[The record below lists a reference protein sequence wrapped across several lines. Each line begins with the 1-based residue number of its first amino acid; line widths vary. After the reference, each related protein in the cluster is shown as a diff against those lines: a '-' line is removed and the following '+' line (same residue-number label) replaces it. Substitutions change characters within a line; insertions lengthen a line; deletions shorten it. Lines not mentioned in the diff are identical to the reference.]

1 MSNPNNPFGI
11 PNEMF
16 DAIIASAIMGSV
28 APGMKKPNPDAGA
41 KKPSHQEGAKAAK
54 KISDSYVEA
63 GFTDTQAF
71 ELLKTVLTTKRT
83 LF

>member
-16 DAIIASAIMGSV
+16 DTIIASAIMGSV
-28 APGMKKPNPDAGA
+28 ASGMKKPNPDAETE
-41 KKPSHQEGAKAAK
+41 KILHQKGAKAAK
-54 KISDSYVEA
+54 EIYDSYVEA

>member
-11 PNEMF
+11 PNVMF
-16 DAIIASAIMGSV
+16 DTIIASAIMGSV
-28 APGMKKPNPDAGA
+28 ASGMKKPNPDAETE
-41 KKPSHQEGAKAAK
+41 KTSHQKGAKAAK
-54 KISDSYVEA
+54 EIYDSYVEA

>member
-16 DAIIASAIMGSV
+16 DAIMGSV
-28 APGMKKPNPDAGA
+28 APGMKKPNPDARA

-54 KISDSYVEA
+54 KIYDSYVEA